1 MFFVKVAKQSMIINK
16 RYITSQKLVQI
27 PALILQNFRM
37 KMMGYNI
44 EVTNPKGNPLIKIYE
59 LSKWQ
64 DMLTLVMWCWTV
76 MPLP

>member
-1 MFFVKVAKQSMIINK
+1 MINNK
-16 RYITSQKLVQI
+16 RYITLRKIDEIS
-27 PALILQNFRM
+27 ALIPQNFRIE
-37 KMMGYNI
+37 MMGYII
-44 EVTNPKGNPLIKIYE
+44 EVANPKGNPLIKIYE

>member
-1 MFFVKVAKQSMIINK
+1 MIINE
-16 RYITSQKLVQI
+16 RYITSRKLVKI
-27 PALILQNFRM
+27 PALIPQNFRK

-44 EVTNPKGNPLIKIYE
+44 EVANPKGNPLIKIYE